1 MALRPLADFP
11 DAWGAHRT
19 CVFPHVGPVLYAP
32 VVEGVA
38 PANATGGNLVQAIE
52 AGMKLFEF
60 LLGGQS
66 DSGVYFVQCIP
77 TSASG
82 VVAGAA
88 AVLSGIPT
96 TTYRLKWMVAATG
109 AEAAAIDLSA
119 QIVRLFAI
127 GTK

>member
-1 MALRPLADFP
+1 MLRPLDSFP
-11 DAWGAHRT
+11 DAFGAHRAS
-19 CVFPHVGPVLYAP
+19 VFPHRGPVLYAP

-38 PANATGGNLVQAIE
+38 PANATAGDVVSAVE

-60 LLGGQS
+60 LIGGQS
-66 DSGVYFVQCIP
+66 DSGVYFVQCLP

-82 VVAGAA
+82 VVAGAS

-109 AEAAAIDLSA
+109 VEAAAVDLSA
-119 QIVRLFAI
+119 EIVRVFAI
-127 GTK
+127 GSK